1 MHMLDSSARAC
12 ILNDG
17 IERVVLHSQ
26 NLCCTHGA
34 RLLVNCVPMRA
45 QRTAKLTL
53 NSVFDILKLIP
64 LFTVSSHKVT
74 LFNEVN
80 KSPTLLL
87 LQTF

>member
-1 MHMLDSSARAC
+1 MLDSSTRTC
-12 ILNDG
+12 VLNDG
-17 IERVVLHSQ
+17 IERVFFLHSQ

-34 RLLVNCVPMRA
+34 RLVVNCVPIRA

-53 NSVFDILKLIP
+53 NSVFDILKLIT

-80 KSPTLLL
+80 
-87 LQTF
+87 